1 MTVTNAG
8 GSTDYDYQWYTGTS
22 AIPANII
29 NAGTNA
35 SAITATLTG
44 VEAGDY
50 TVVVTDTDGTGDGC
64 SNTATTTVTE
74 NTPTITINTDDNV
87 GASNCNSG
95 LDNGSYTS
103 PISLKTGPL

>member
-1 MTVTNAG
+1 MPAVVQTMT
-8 GSTDYDYQWYTGTS
+8 TS
-22 AIPANII
+22 GIQEPLLSLLTSSMP
-29 NAGTNA
+29 GTNA

-74 NTPTITINTDDNV
+74 NTP
-87 GASNCNSG
+87 
-95 LDNGSYTS
+95 
-103 PISLKTGPL
+103 